1 MSNNAFLTAKHL
13 EVGGSTGVDD
23 IGSRGPI
30 IGEDRDTLRV
40 GGVASATAVLLV
52 LLIVAGAVGWSA
64 VDVTPFGA
72 VQFPGWA
79 MAAVMGG
86 LGLLV
91 LSYFKPAW
99 AKFIAPAYALV
110 QGLVVGAVSHAYEYR
125 FDGIVLQA
133 ALLTVAIFAAMLFL
147 YGTRIIKV
155 TDRLRRGVIA
165 ATMGIMLVYAFQ
177 LLMRLIGTDVQ
188 VPFLHDSGPVGILI
202 SLVIVGVAAFNYLI
216 DFDFVERAA
225 KAGAP
230 KDLEW
235 TAALGL
241 LVTTVWLYLE
251 MLRLLSKLR
260 D

>member
-1 MSNNAFLTAKHL
+1 
-13 EVGGSTGVDD
+13 
-23 IGSRGPI
+23 
-30 IGEDRDTLRV
+30 
-40 GGVASATAVLLV
+40 LLV
-52 LLIVAGAVGWSA
+52 LLVAAGAVGWNT
-64 VDVTPFGA
+64 VDVSPFGA

-79 MAAVMGG
+79 MLAVLGG

-91 LSYFKPAW
+91 LSFFKPAW
-99 AKFIAPAYALV
+99 AKFIAPVYAIV
-110 QGLVVGAVSHAYEYR
+110 QGLLVGAISHVYEYE

-133 ALLTVAIFAAMLFL
+133 AMLTVGIFAAMLFL
-147 YGTRIIKV
+147 YSTRIIKV

-251 MLRLLSKLR
+251 LLRLLSKLR

>member
-1 MSNNAFLTAKHL
+1 MSNNAFLTEKHL
-13 EVGGSTGVDD
+13 EGSAQ
-23 IGSRGPI
+23 GPI
-30 IGEDRDTLRV
+30 ITDRSETMRV
-40 GGVASATAVLLV
+40 GGVASATAVLLT
-52 LLIVAGAVGWSA
+52 LLIIGAFFGWNA
-64 VDVTPFGA
+64 VDVSPFGG
-72 VQFPGWA
+72 VQFPSWVLGA
-79 MAAVMGG
+79 LIGG
-86 LGLLV
+86 IVLLV
-91 LSYFKPAW
+91 IAYFKPAL
-99 AKFIAPAYALV
+99 AKFIAPVYAV
-110 QGLVVGAVSHAYEYR
+110 VEGLVVGAISHVYEFE

-133 ALLTVAIFAAMLFL
+133 AMLTVAIFAAMLFL

-155 TDRLRRGVIA
+155 TDRLRRGVMA

-177 LLMRLIGTDVQ
+177 LIMNLVGVGFR
-188 VPFLHDSGPVGILI
+188 VPYLHDSGPIGILI

-216 DFDFVERAA
+216 DFDFIERAS

-251 MLRLLSKLR
+251 LLRLLAKLR